1 MEENKFTIGNY
12 SFDTFHEYR
21 DGQEDVR
28 KIELIKS
35 ELDIHSP
42 EVAVRLYNMIRSG
55 EIAFKTA
62 IGEDFFVH
70 VSDIVADKSIDMIQ
84 DKMATEEV
92 EHRFRFQKLAARV
105 LIGLAAC
112 VFVYVAYVEIRDYVN
127 TNRLN
132 KLQEQARQEAAIVA
146 ASTEGLTI
154 DPSDES
160 TQDISATASAQE
172 EPEPEPDYFA
182 DMPQVWIDRNT
193 LKPLPEY
200 EQRYA
205 ENEEFAGWIEIPD
218 ATKDSPDVYYPV
230 MQTIDN
236 DYYLTH
242 NYFKSYDVN
251 GSIFV
256 DYRCDIVNEPL
267 NTIVYGHNMKSGK
280 MFGTL
285 KNYLEEDYYNTHRT
299 INFNTVYEHRT
310 YEIIAVCLSK
320 VAFQDEEEFRY
331 YNFISAN
338 NENDFEAF
346 KQNVTNLAVYGS
358 GLSMEKEDKLLTLST
373 CNSYTDDGRL
383 FIVARRVN

>member
-1 MEENKFTIGNY
+1 MEENKFTIGKY

-28 KIELIKS
+28 KIELIKN
-35 ELDIHSP
+35 ELDIQSP

-55 EIAFKTA
+55 EITFKTA
-62 IGEDFFVH
+62 IGEDFFIH
-70 VSDIVADKSIDMIQ
+70 ISDIVADRSIDMMQ
-84 DKMATEEV
+84 DKMVTEEV
-92 EHRFRFQKLAARV
+92 EHRFRFQKLAAKV
-105 LIGLAAC
+105 LIGLAAG
-112 VFVYVAYVEIRDYVN
+112 VFVYVSYVEIRDYIN

-132 KLQEQARQEAAIVA
+132 KLQEQARQEAAIA
-146 ASTEGLTI
+146 AFSTEGLTI
-154 DPSDES
+154 DPSQDS
-160 TQDISATASAQE
+160 TQEISAAATSKNGS
-172 EPEPEPDYFA
+172 EPQPEPDYFA
-182 DMPQVWIDRNT
+182 DAEQVWIDRNT
-193 LKPLPEY
+193 LTPLPEY
-200 EQRYA
+200 KQMYED
-205 ENEEFAGWIEIPD
+205 NSEFAGWIEIPGTD
-218 ATKDSPDVYYPV
+218 IYYPV

-242 NYFKSYDVN
+242 DYYKSYDVN

-285 KNYLEEDYYNTHRT
+285 KDYLDEDYYNAHST
-299 INFNTVYEHRT
+299 INLNTVYEHRT

-320 VAFQDEEEFRY
+320 VSFQDEEEFRY